1 MRHERFDDMSKGEEI
16 FNAAMSTTVREG
28 YPVLTEE
35 HPFLKNLSRF
45 MSDKTHW
52 LGTAS
57 DLMYE
62 MNDHSTPANTV
73 TKLLRRFELELYH
86 RSRIEVVFRRTNRKR
101 IIELFKF
108 Q

>member
-1 MRHERFDDMSKGEEI
+1 MCHERFDDMSKGQEV

-57 DLMYE
+57 DLVHE
-62 MNDHSTPANTV
+62 MHDTVTPPNTI
-73 TKLLRRFELELYH
+73 TKLLKKYELHLFRRDG
-86 RSRIEVVFRRTNRKR
+86 IEVCFRRTNRKR
-101 IIELFKF
+101 IIELLK
-108 Q
+108 